1 MGLFMCFGRVSGVGR
16 NNNVCLIE
24 AKKDVVEKIVSG
36 SQDWWEDWR
45 ARPESSAAGS
55 QSWSRGAGCPVAITT
70 APAQLAK
77 DTAAAAAPNPILLA
91 GPCCQRVLSP
101 ASWPPALHAKPGL

>member
-55 QSWSRGAGCPVAITT
+55 QSWSWGGCPVAITA